1 MIQDENRRPLIQS
14 SKNSSFE
21 ESRKQNGLNNSRL
34 EQTNGATNQFY
45 NVQYPKQ
52 DEIRKPSVSSYNS
65 SRQDRVNGETGQ
77 FDNVQYPKQDEVKI
91 LNSLNIS
98 RQEQLYRPN
107 NQSAIYSV
115 PKKLSTYG
123 NERPPNFVRTDENDS
138 VFEDGFI
145 PPPVSKKYGNYTQ
158 TPPITESDGDGDTY
172 QRVNN
177 FSELRRQQQK
187 KHLPPRN
194 DDHDSRI

>member
-1 MIQDENRRPLIQS
+1 MIQDENRKSQILS
-14 SKNSSFE
+14 SKNSSF
-21 ESRKQNGLNNSRL
+21 ESRKQNGLNNSRQ
-34 EQTNGATNQFY
+34 EQTNGATNEFY

-52 DEIRKPSVSSYNS
+52 DEIRKPSDSS
-65 SRQDRVNGETGQ
+65 SRQDRVNAETNR
-77 FDNVQYPKQDEVKI
+77 FDNFQYPKQDEVRSI
-91 LNSLNIS
+91 NSFNIS

-115 PKKLSTYG
+115 PKNLSSYG

-138 VFEDGFI
+138 VFEDSLIKFL
-145 PPPVSKKYGNYTQ
+145 PPVSKKYGNYTQ
-158 TPPITESDGDGDTY
+158 TPPITESDGDGEAY

-187 KHLPPRN
+187 KYSPPRN
-194 DDHDSRI
+194 DDHDSSV